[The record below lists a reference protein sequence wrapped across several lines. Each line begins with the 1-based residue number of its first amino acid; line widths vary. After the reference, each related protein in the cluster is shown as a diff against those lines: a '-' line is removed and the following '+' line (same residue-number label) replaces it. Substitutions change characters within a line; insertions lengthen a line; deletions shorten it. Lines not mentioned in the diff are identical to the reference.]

1 MGFGGLRDAS
11 ESLGSPQSN
20 KGRLH
25 GPKQFKG
32 TDMIFGRVKPLDAI
46 LATAEKKSLHRSLGA
61 FQLTLFGIGCI
72 IGTGIFVLTAAG
84 AQKAGPGLMLAFII
98 AGAVCIVAALCYAE
112 IAAMIPVAGSAYTYS
127 YATMGEFLAWTVG
140 WALVLEYAIA
150 ASAVSVGWSGY
161 FTGTILN
168 DTFGIALPPYLTAG
182 PLALGGAPGGLINL
196 PALII
201 ALLVTWLLMIGT
213 SESAKVNSVLV
224 TIKVVALT
232 AFIALT
238 LPNVDSANFNPFLP
252 AGLFGGF
259 GSGVGAVGAAATIF
273 FAYVGFDAVSTAA
286 EETKNPQ
293 RNVPIG
299 LIGSLL
305 FCTVFYILVAAGAVG
320 TIGGQP
326 IMGPNGIPFPA
337 GSEELARQCAM
348 PQYADALVC
357 SKEAL
362 AHVLRQ
368 IGFGTVGNLLGYA
381 AILALPSVILI
392 LLFGQTRIFFVMA
405 RDGLLPEKLAEVHPK
420 WKTPYIVTA
429 ITGVIVAIAAAFLP
443 VGQLA
448 DIANAGT
455 LYAFMMVAVAVM
467 LLRKRDP
474 DRKRAF
480 RVPALIIIGPLTILG
495 TLFLF
500 FNLPVAAMIVLPAW
514 SAIGLLVYFGYS
526 RRRSHLG
533 QGRVE
538 VHEDEIDDIA
548 PHIPGIDDPDHRR

>member
-1 MGFGGLRDAS
+1 
-11 ESLGSPQSN
+11 
-20 KGRLH
+20 
-25 GPKQFKG
+25 
-32 TDMIFGRVKPLDAI
+32 MIFDRVKPLDAI

-61 FQLTLFGIGCI
+61 LQLTLFGIGCI

-213 SESAKVNSVLV
+213 SESAKVNAVLV
-224 TIKVVALT
+224 TIKVT
-232 AFIALT
+232 ALT
-238 LPNVDSANFNPFLP
+238 LFIILTLPAVDTANYNPFLP
-252 AGLFGGF
+252 AGVFGGF
-259 GSGVGAVGAAATIF
+259 GTGVGAVGAAATIF

-348 PQYADALVC
+348 TEHAAKLVC
-357 SKEAL
+357 SNEAL

-368 IGFGTVGNLLGYA
+368 IGFGAIGNALGYA

-405 RDGLLPEKLAEVHPK
+405 RDGLLPEGLSKVHPK
-420 WKTPYIVTA
+420 WKTPYVVTA
-429 ITGVIVAIAAAFLP
+429 ITGVVVAIAAAFLP

-455 LYAFMMVAVAVM
+455 LYAFLAVAISVM
-467 LLRKRDP
+467 MLRRSNP

-480 RVPALIIIGPLTILG
+480 RVPGLIVIGPLTIAG
-495 TLFLF
+495 CMFLF
-500 FNLPVAAMIVLPAW
+500 FNLPTAAMLVLPIW
-514 SAIGLLVYFGYS
+514 SIIGFVVYFGYS
-526 RRRSHLG
+526 RRNSHLG
-533 QGRVE
+533 KGRVE
-538 VHEDEIDDIA
+538 VHEDEAHDLA
-548 PHIPGIDDPDHRR
+548 PHVPGIDDPDHRHA

>member
-1 MGFGGLRDAS
+1 MLLD
-11 ESLGSPQSN
+11 
-20 KGRLH
+20 
-25 GPKQFKG
+25 
-32 TDMIFGRVKPLDAI
+32 RVKPLDAI

-61 FQLTLFGIGCI
+61 LQLTLFGIGCI

-112 IAAMIPVAGSAYTYS
+112 IASMLPVAGSAYTYS

-168 DTFGIALPPYLTAG
+168 EFMGIQLPAWLSAG
-182 PLALGGAPGGLINL
+182 PLALGGAAGGFINL

-213 SESAKVNSVLV
+213 TESARVNAVLV
-224 TIKVVALT
+224 LIKISALT
-232 AFIALT
+232 AFIGLT
-238 LPNVDSANFNPFLP
+238 LTSAYFDPDKFNPFLP

-293 RNVPIG
+293 RNVPLG

-305 FCTVFYILVAAGAVG
+305 ICTVFYILVAAGAVG

-348 PQYADALVC
+348 PEYAGQLVC
-357 SKEAL
+357 SNEAL

-368 IGFGTVGNLLGYA
+368 IGFSGIGNMLGIA
-381 AILALPSVILI
+381 AFLALPSVILI

-405 RDGLLPEKLAEVHPK
+405 RDGLLPEWLSAVHPK
-420 WKTPYIVTA
+420 WKTPYKVTA
-429 ITGVIVAIAAAFLP
+429 LTGIVVAVAAAFLP
-443 VGQLA
+443 VGALA

-455 LYAFMMVAVAVM
+455 LYAFFMVAIAVM
-467 LLRKRDP
+467 LLRKQAPTRERP
-474 DRKRAF
+474 F
-480 RVPALIIIGPLTILG
+480 VVPGLIVIGPLTILG
-495 TLFLF
+495 CLFLF
-500 FNLPVAAMIVLPAW
+500 LNLPLEAMLVLPVW
-514 SAIGLLVYFGYS
+514 TVIGCLVYFGYS
-526 RRRSHLG
+526 RRNSHLG
-533 QGRVE
+533 HGIVE
-538 VHEDEIDDIA
+538 VVDDVAGKETMVPIDPPA
-548 PHIPGIDDPDHRR
+548 H

>member
-1 MGFGGLRDAS
+1 
-11 ESLGSPQSN
+11 
-20 KGRLH
+20 
-25 GPKQFKG
+25 
-32 TDMIFGRVKPLDAI
+32 MIFDRVKPLDAI
-46 LATAEKKSLHRSLGA
+46 LATAKKKSLHPTLGA

-161 FTGTILN
+161 FSGTILN
-168 DTFGIALPPYLTAG
+168 EFFGIQLPAFLAGG
-182 PLALGGAPGGLINL
+182 PLALGGIEGGLINL
-196 PALII
+196 PALVI
-201 ALLVTWLLMIGT
+201 ALLITWLLMIGT
-213 SESAKVNSVLV
+213 KESAIFNSILV
-224 TIKVVALT
+224 AIKITALT
-232 AFIALT
+232 IFIFLT
-238 LPNVDSANFNPFLP
+238 LPATEAANFNPFLP

-299 LIGSLL
+299 LVGSLL
-305 FCTVFYILVAAGAVG
+305 ICTIFYILVAAGAVG

-326 IMGPNGIPFPA
+326 IMGPNGVPFPA

-348 PQYADALVC
+348 PQYKEMLVC
-357 SKEAL
+357 SNEAL

-368 IGFGTVGNLLGYA
+368 IGFSQVGNALGIA
-381 AILALPSVILI
+381 AFLALPSVILI

-405 RDGLLPEKLAEVHPK
+405 RDGLLPEKLAEVHPR

-429 ITGVIVAIAAAFLP
+429 LTGIVVAIAAAFLP

-455 LYAFMMVAVAVM
+455 LYAFMMVAIAVM
-467 LLRKRDP
+467 ILRKKDP
-474 DRKRAF
+474 NRERRF
-480 RVPALIIIGPLTILG
+480 RTPALWLVGPLTIAG
-495 TLFLF
+495 TIFLFL
-500 FNLPVAAMIVLPAW
+500 NLPFEAMIVLPIW
-514 SAIGLLVYFGYS
+514 SAVGFLVYFGYS
-526 RRRSHLG
+526 RRASHLG

-538 VHEDEIDDIA
+538 VHETDIEDIK
-548 PHIPGIDDPDHRR
+548 PHIPGIDAPKN

>member
-1 MGFGGLRDAS
+1 MLLD
-11 ESLGSPQSN
+11 
-20 KGRLH
+20 
-25 GPKQFKG
+25 
-32 TDMIFGRVKPLDAI
+32 RVKPLDAI
-46 LATAEKKSLHRSLGA
+46 LATAKKKSLHRSLGA
-61 FQLTLFGIGCI
+61 LQLTLFGIGCI
-72 IGTGIFVLTAAG
+72 IGTGIFVLTSAG

-98 AGAVCIVAALCYAE
+98 AGLVCIVAALCYAE

-168 DTFGIALPPYLTAG
+168 EFIGLQLPAWLSAG
-182 PLALGGAPGGLINL
+182 PLALGGAAGGFVNL
-196 PALII
+196 PAFVI
-201 ALLVTWLLMIGT
+201 ALLITWLLMIGT
-213 SESAKVNSVLV
+213 TESARVNAVLV
-224 TIKVVALT
+224 AIKVSALSV
-232 AFIALT
+232 FIGLT
-238 LPNVDSANFNPFLP
+238 LTSAYFDPDKFNPFLP
-252 AGLFGGF
+252 AGIFGGF
-259 GSGVGAVGAAATIF
+259 GTGVGAVGAAATIF

-305 FCTVFYILVAAGAVG
+305 FCTVFYILVAAGAIG

-348 PQYADALVC
+348 PEHAEALVC
-357 SKEAL
+357 SNEAL

-368 IGFGTVGNLLGYA
+368 IGFSGIGNMLGVA
-381 AILALPSVILI
+381 AFLALPSVILI

-405 RDGLLPEKLAEVHPK
+405 RDGLLPEKLSEVHPK
-420 WKTPYIVTA
+420 WKTPYIVTGL
-429 ITGVIVAIAAAFLP
+429 TGMVVAVAAAFLP

-455 LYAFMMVAVAVM
+455 LYAFLMVAIAVM
-467 LLRKRDP
+467 LLRKRAP
-474 DRKRAF
+474 DRERPF
-480 RVPALIIIGPLTILG
+480 RVPGLVIVGPLTVAG
-495 TLFLF
+495 CLFLF
-500 FNLPVAAMIVLPAW
+500 LNLPSAAMLVLPVW
-514 SAIGLLVYFGYS
+514 TVIGLVIYFGYGRS
-526 RRRSHLG
+526 RSHLG
-533 QGRVE
+533 QGIVE
-538 VHEDEIDDIA
+538 VVDDVA
-548 PHIPGIDDPDHRR
+548 GEETMIPIHPPKE